1 MGSNPIPTAF
11 LANTYDERSEECRER
26 EGVNEG
32 DLNYAKTDLLASLA
46 GCDFSNSN
54 PIPTA
59 FRRTESV
66 DAGPEAWREM
76 SASERNDRVR
86 IPSLPSLKRVRRPV
100 PSCVEGNETH
110 CCDDDRRSRPTVHS
124 TLAGRSIGA
133 EQFTSRRPSDLGIM
147 QAVITFDLDPADGYT
162 RVYQTYDFEVLPRF
176 RPLGW
181 ILERLIPPGDKTWC
195 QQDDSRPR
203 ASRRGRT

>member
-1 MGSNPIPTAF
+1 M
-11 LANTYDERSEECRER
+11 
-26 EGVNEG
+26 
-32 DLNYAKTDLLASLA
+32 
-46 GCDFSNSN
+46 
-54 PIPTA
+54 
-59 FRRTESV
+59 

-100 PSCVEGNETH
+100 PSCVDGNETH

-124 TLAGRSIGA
+124 TLTGRSIGA

-176 RPLGW
+176 KPLGW
-181 ILERLIPPGDKTWC
+181 VLERLIVRWMIKRGVNRTIRDLVRVVEEERRRPIPPPPSTFRH
-195 QQDDSRPR
+195 DDYGESAGRSHRRPHHR
-203 ASRRGRT
+203 EEGSVDWVSD